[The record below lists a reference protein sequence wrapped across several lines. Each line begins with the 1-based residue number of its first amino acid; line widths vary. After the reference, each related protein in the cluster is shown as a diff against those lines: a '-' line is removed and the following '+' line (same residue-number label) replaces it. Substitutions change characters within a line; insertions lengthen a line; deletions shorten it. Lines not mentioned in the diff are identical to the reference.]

1 MSASNNS
8 AFNLW
13 YVLDKEKLN
22 GTNFID
28 WYRNLRIVLRQEKKE
43 YVLEQPYPNDL
54 PDNATD
60 ADRTAYEKHID
71 DAVNMSCLMLATMS
85 PDLQKQYEH
94 TDGYNMIGELCGMF
108 ENQARVE
115 RYNISKSLFS
125 CKLAEDSPI
134 SSHVIKMIGYIKT
147 LDRHGSELHD
157 DLTIDVIL

>member
-8 AFNLW
+8 SFNLW

-43 YVLEQPYPNDL
+43 YVLEHPYPNDL

-85 PDLQKQYEH
+85 PDLKKQYEH
-94 TDGYNMIGELCGMF
+94 TDAYNMIGGLRGMF
-108 ENQARVE
+108 EN
-115 RYNISKSLFS
+115 
-125 CKLAEDSPI
+125 
-134 SSHVIKMIGYIKT
+134 
-147 LDRHGSELHD
+147 
-157 DLTIDVIL
+157 